1 MASLLKFD
9 LEELKTIPHPASTRS
24 RILTTGSSF
33 SAIHGSG
40 PAYLSELLYMS
51 TLCLVHYALSLTP
64 HAENPTIQKARL
76 VSFALFLALD
86 RTFENHS
93 HKTFYS
99 QTENL
104 PLLTVFSPQL
114 ISVPI
119 FCYSHC
125 VCV

>member
-51 TLCLVHYALSLTP
+51 TLCLVHYALPLTP
-64 HAENPTIQKARL
+64 HAENPTVQTQNSWFA
-76 VSFALFLALD
+76 VSLILNP
-86 RTFENHS
+86 TSGNHS
-93 HKTFYS
+93 RKILDIHRYTY
-99 QTENL
+99 
-104 PLLTVFSPQL
+104 PLS
-114 ISVPI
+114 I
-119 FCYSHC
+119 
-125 VCV
+125 